1 MLLEVCIDDEAG
13 ALRALE
19 AGAARLEVCSRLDL
33 GGLTPTDELA
43 RACRAATQR
52 PLMAMVRPRGG
63 DSVYDA
69 AEIELMRGDLARMQR
84 LDLDGVVL
92 GALTAR
98 GEIDVEVVRELVA
111 LARPL
116 AVTFHRAFDHVRDP
130 LRALDVL
137 ASLGIERVLTS
148 GGAADAFVGRAA
160 LRTLVDHAGER
171 LVVLA
176 GGGVRAHNA
185 REIVA
190 ASGVVELHSST
201 PFDLRAAG
209 LGA

>member
-33 GGLTPTDELA
+33 GGLTPSDELA
-43 RACRAATQR
+43 RACRAATER

-63 DSVYDA
+63 DFVYDA
-69 AEIELMRGDLARMQR
+69 AEIAAMRVDIARMKR
-84 LDLDGVVL
+84 LDMDGIIL
-92 GALTAR
+92 GALAAD
-98 GEIDVEVVRELVA
+98 GEIDVASVRELVA

-116 AVTFHRAFDHVRDP
+116 AVTFHRAFDRVRDP

-148 GGAADAFVGRAA
+148 GGAEDAYAGREA
-160 LRTLVDHAGER
+160 LRGLVAHARGR
-171 LVVLA
+171 VVVLA

-201 PFDLRAAG
+201 PFDLRSAG
-209 LGA
+209 VDA

>member
-1 MLLEVCIDDEAG
+1 MSTKNNPPSAELAASVAG
-13 ALRALE
+13 S
-19 AGAARLEVCSRLDL
+19 ARLEVCSRLDL
-33 GGLTPTDELA
+33 GGLTPSDELA

-63 DSVYDA
+63 DFVYDA
-69 AEIELMRGDLARMQR
+69 DEIESTRADIARMKR
-84 LDLDGVVL
+84 LDMDGVVL
-92 GALTAR
+92 GVLTSS
-98 GEIDVEVVRELVA
+98 GEVDVGVVRELVA

-116 AVTFHRAFDHVRDP
+116 SVTFHRAFDHVREP
-130 LRALDVL
+130 LRALDAL
-137 ASLGIERVLTS
+137 AALGIERVLTS
-148 GGAADAFVGRAA
+148 GGAPDAFAGRSA

-171 LVVLA
+171 IVVLA

-201 PFDLRAAG
+201 PFDLRSAG
-209 LGA
+209 LDA